1 LATPAIFDSALA
13 GIRTAQAGML
23 ATSEN
28 IAGANVDGYVRRA
41 PSVRTYGLSPNNID
55 LTGTAFAVEGFS
67 RFFDSHLQSQ
77 LLAQQSNSARSRT
90 VLDTLSV
97 LDSMLTD
104 PATSLAPSLGSFFN
118 AAGSLANE
126 PSNVSFKQ
134 ALLGSAR
141 QLADGIRQIAGEL
154 DRIRKNATQGLA
166 DALNEANTLA
176 PQLAEINV
184 RIRGSSAPGVTPTPE
199 ILDERDRLT
208 SRLQELVGGAT
219 RITPA
224 GAAVLSLDGMVL
236 VDEANANSFA
246 TREGLKPIP
255 GGVEPT
261 DLRLQIATDK
271 NGSPI
276 LTPLVLP
283 LSIQSVDNRPIAIGP
298 NLMPPQFLNSGI
310 AGGYLS
316 VLTDFLP
323 ENERILDLLAGKL
336 LFDVNRTEGVNGVT
350 SSPLFE
356 LKSATDGSVNDS
368 PASLNDIFLN
378 PDGTEYTFEE
388 LLSRTHPRNSEY
400 QVAIANKLSELVDA
414 SSFFAKQYFGSAN
427 QLSFDATAAKS
438 LESLRG
444 SFSGALATYVSSTSS
459 TLAGWAR
466 ESAANDALLSSLT
479 AQKES
484 LSGVSLDEEAA
495 NLIKYQQIY
504 NASSKVLQVSR
515 QLFDTLF
522 SMLT

>member
-1 LATPAIFDSALA
+1 MATPAIFDSALA

-55 LTGTAFAVEGFS
+55 LTGTSFAVEGFS

-77 LLAQQSNSARSRT
+77 LLAQQSNSARSKT

-97 LDSMLTD
+97 LDSILTD
-104 PATSLAPSLGSFFN
+104 PATSLAPPLGNFFN

-141 QLADGIRQIAGEL
+141 QLADGIRQLAGEL
-154 DRIRKNATQGLA
+154 DRARKNATQGLA

-208 SRLQELVGGAT
+208 SRLQELVGGTT
-219 RITPA
+219 RITPT
-224 GAAVLSLDGMVL
+224 GTAVFSLGGMIL
-236 VDEANANSFA
+236 VDEANANSFT

-271 NGSPI
+271 NRNPI

-283 LSIQSVDNRPIAIGP
+283 SSIQSVDNRPVAVGS
-298 NLMPPQFLNSGI
+298 NLTPSQFLNSGV

-316 VLTDFLP
+316 VLAEFLP
-323 ENERILDLLAGKL
+323 ENERMLDLLAGKL
-336 LFDVNRTEGVNGVT
+336 LFDVNKTKGVDGAAT
-350 SSPLFE
+350 SPLFE
-356 LKSATDGSVNDS
+356 LRSALDGSANDS
-368 PASLNDIFLN
+368 PSSLNDIFLKA
-378 PDGTEYTFEE
+378 DGSEYTFDE
-388 LLSRTHPRNSEY
+388 LLSRTHPKSANY
-400 QVAIANKLSELVDA
+400 DVALATKLSDLVDA
-414 SSFFAKQYFGSAN
+414 RSFYAKAYFGSAN
-427 QLSFDATAAKS
+427 QISFDATAAKS
-438 LESLRG
+438 LEGLRTG
-444 SFSGALATYVSSTSS
+444 FSGALATYVSSTSS
-459 TLAGWAR
+459 TLAGWTR
-466 ESAANDALLSSLT
+466 ESAANEALLSSLT

-515 QLFDTLF
+515 QIFDTLF

>member
-1 LATPAIFDSALA
+1 MATPAIFDSALA

-28 IAGANVDGYVRRA
+28 IAGANVEGYVRRA

-55 LTGTAFAVEGFS
+55 LTGTSFAVEGFS

-77 LLAQQSNSARSRT
+77 LLAQQSNSARSKT
-90 VLDTLSV
+90 VVDTLSV
-97 LDSMLTD
+97 LDAILTD
-104 PATSLAPSLGSFFN
+104 PATSLASPLGSFFN

-134 ALLGSAR
+134 ALLASAR

-154 DRIRKNATQGLA
+154 DRVRKNATQGLA

-184 RIRGSSAPGVTPTPE
+184 RIRGSSAPGIAPTPE

-208 SRLQELVGGAT
+208 SRLQELVGGTT
-219 RITPA
+219 RITST
-224 GAAVLSLDGMVL
+224 GAAVVSLGGMIL
-236 VDEANANSFA
+236 VDEANANSF
-246 TREGLKPIP
+246 TSREGLKPIP

-261 DLRLQIATDK
+261 DLRLQIATDQR
-271 NGSPI
+271 GSPI
-276 LTPLVLP
+276 LTPLVLSP
-283 LSIQSVDNRPIAIGP
+283 SIQSIDNRPVAVGP
-298 NLMPPQFLNSGI
+298 NLKPPQFLDSGV

-323 ENERILDLLAGKL
+323 ENKRMLDLFAGKL
-336 LFDVNRTEGVNGVT
+336 LFDINRTQDVDGVEV
-350 SSPLFE
+350 SALFE
-356 LKSATDGSVNDS
+356 LRSAVDGSANAS
-368 PASLNDIFLN
+368 PTSLDEIFRK
-378 PDGTEYTFEE
+378 PGGGVYSFDE
-388 LLSRTHPRNSEY
+388 LLSVTHPKSAGYSE
-400 QVAIANKLSELVDA
+400 AISTRLAELVDA
-414 SSFFAKQYFGSAN
+414 SSFFAKPYFGSAN
-427 QLSFDATAAKS
+427 QISLDAVAAKN
-438 LESLRG
+438 LEGLRSG
-444 SFSGALATYVSSTSS
+444 FSGALATYVSSTAS
-459 TLAGWAR
+459 TLAGWVR
-466 ESAANDALLSSLT
+466 DSAANDALLTSLS
-479 AQKES
+479 AQKEA

-504 NASSKVLQVSR
+504 NASSKVLQVSK

-522 SMLT
+522 NMLT

>member
-1 LATPAIFDSALA
+1 
-13 GIRTAQAGML
+13 ML

-283 LSIQSVDNRPIAIGP
+283 LSIQSVDNRPIAIG
-298 NLMPPQFLNSGI
+298 L
-310 AGGYLS
+310 
-316 VLTDFLP
+316 
-323 ENERILDLLAGKL
+323 
-336 LFDVNRTEGVNGVT
+336 DVNRTEGVNGVT